1 MSYGCMY
8 ILRRVNDLHIL
19 HDKLMSA
26 AKSEEFGLCFTPVNN
41 LLLEGSVELDVCDF
55 AFEVC
60 DSFSSSD
67 ASLILSHE
75 GQRINGVQ
83 AKVPLLQRLKILQD
97 VALVCAPHAEK
108 IEIYL
113 GEDTP
118 YIPDYSNY
126 TIACADIADALYKEY
141 LMDDCTPYVP
151 CVRLIIERQGYQ

>member
-1 MSYGCMY
+1 MY
-8 ILRRVNDLHIL
+8 ILRRANDLHSL
-19 HDKLMSA
+19 NGKLISVA
-26 AKSEEFGLCFTPVNN
+26 NAEGFGLCFTPVNN
-41 LLLEGSVELDVCDF
+41 LLLEGSVGLDVCDF
-55 AFEVC
+55 VFEVC

-75 GQRINGVQ
+75 GHSINGAQ

-118 YIPDYSNY
+118 YIPDYSDY
-126 TIACADIADALYKEY
+126 RIVCADIADTLYKEY
-141 LMDDCTPYVP
+141 QMDDCTPYVP
-151 CVRLIIERQGYQ
+151 CVHLIIEK